1 MDSVYKYYT
10 LYRAPGPFCQ
20 PKDGLLEVKS
30 YDKRTRITER
40 YAAWGEV
47 TYSRKLTEE
56 EIRDF
61 ELLPAK

>member
-1 MDSVYKYYT
+1 MECEYKYYT

-20 PKDGLLEVKS
+20 PKDGLISVKS
-30 YDKRTRITER
+30 YEQRTKVTDR

-47 TYSRKLTEE
+47 TYNRLLTDK

-61 ELLPAK
+61 ELLPA